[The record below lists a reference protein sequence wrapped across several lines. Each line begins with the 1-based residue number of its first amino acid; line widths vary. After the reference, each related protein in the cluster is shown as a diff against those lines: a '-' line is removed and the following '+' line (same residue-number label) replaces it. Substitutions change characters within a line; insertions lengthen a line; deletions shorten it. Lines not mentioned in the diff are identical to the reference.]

1 LEFLRRYRY
10 PLVILLHIFLI
21 AISYYLSFLLRFDFS
36 IKGYTYVI
44 LKTLPVLIIIKVL
57 VFYYFGV
64 FNSSLKYVSVFD
76 LWQILKAN
84 FFATT
89 IFVLFVVFLHGII
102 GFPRSIFILDWGI
115 CLGLTG
121 GVRLVARVF
130 RERVGFSKQKKTK
143 RVLIIG
149 AGEAGILVLRECRR
163 NPHINLNIIG
173 FIDDSPAKR
182 NLRIHGV
189 KVLGTRKDIPFIVEK
204 YQVEEIIIAIPS
216 AKGEVIRDIISCCQ
230 IPEVKIK
237 IVPSLHKIISGELEI
252 KLREVRPEDLLGRE
266 TVKIDEKE
274 VSSYI
279 KGKCV
284 LITGAGGSI
293 GSELTRQV
301 ASFLP
306 SQLILLDYNENDV
319 YFLSVELR
327 QRYPQVSFKEII
339 GDVKDIS
346 LLKHIFSKFRP
357 QIVFHSAAFKHV
369 PLMETNP
376 SSAVKNNIISTRN
389 LIYAS
394 EHYGV
399 ESFVFISTDK
409 AVNPTSIMG
418 ATKRIAEMLL
428 QAKAKRSRTKFM
440 AVRFGNVLGSKGSVV
455 PLFKKQIEE
464 GGPVT
469 VTHPEAERYFM
480 SVKEAVELVLQ
491 ASAMGKGGEV
501 FILDM
506 GQPIKI
512 LDLAKDLITLSGL
525 KPYTDIP
532 IEFIGLRAGEK
543 LSEEL
548 FLNIEKDKATKH
560 NKIYIAQPDEFN
572 PSLLRRK
579 IKELER
585 LSNLMAEDKIIEK
598 IKEIL
603 PHYNNSFR

>member
-1 LEFLRRYRY
+1 
-10 PLVILLHIFLI
+10 
-21 AISYYLSFLLRFDFS
+21 LSFLLRFDFS
-36 IKGYTYVI
+36 IKGYTSVI

-64 FNSSLKYVSVFD
+64 FSSSLRYVSVFD

-121 GVRLVARVF
+121 GVRLVARIF

-149 AGEAGILVLRECRR
+149 AGEAGVLVLRECRR

-173 FIDDSPAKR
+173 FIDDNPAKR

-216 AKGEVIRDIISCCQ
+216 AKGEVIRDIISYCQ

-237 IVPSLHKIISGELEI
+237 IVPGLHKIISGELEI
-252 KLREVRPEDLLGRE
+252 KLREVKPEDLLGRE
-266 TVKIDEKE
+266 MVEIDERE
-274 VSSYI
+274 VSSYL

-301 ASFLP
+301 ASFGP

-319 YFLSVELR
+319 YFLSVELK

-480 SVKEAVELVLQ
+480 SIKEAVELVLQ

-525 KPYTDIP
+525 RPYTDIP
-532 IEFIGLRAGEK
+532 IEFIGLRPGEK

-548 FLNIEKDKATKH
+548 FLNIEKDKATRH

-585 LSNLMAEDKIIEK
+585 FSNLMAEDKIIEK

-603 PHYNNSFR
+603 PQYNNSLSK

>member
-1 LEFLRRYRY
+1 MKFLRRYRY
-10 PLVILLHIFLI
+10 PLIILLHIFLI
-21 AISYYLSFLLRFDFS
+21 VISYYLSFLLRFDFS
-36 IKGYTYVI
+36 IKGYTSVI

-64 FNSSLKYVSVFD
+64 FSSSLRYVSVFD

-121 GVRLVARVF
+121 GVRLVARIF

-149 AGEAGILVLRECRR
+149 AGEAGVLVLRECRR

-173 FIDDSPAKR
+173 FIDDNPAKR

-216 AKGEVIRDIISCCQ
+216 AKGEVIRDIISYCQ

-237 IVPSLHKIISGELEI
+237 IVPGLHKIISGELEI
-252 KLREVRPEDLLGRE
+252 KLREVKPEDLLGRE
-266 TVKIDEKE
+266 MVEIDERE
-274 VSSYI
+274 VSSYL

-301 ASFLP
+301 ASFGP

-319 YFLSVELR
+319 YFLSVELK

-440 AVRFGNVLGSKGSVV
+440 AVRFGHVLGSKGSVV

-480 SVKEAVELVLQ
+480 SIKEAVELVLQ

-525 KPYTDIP
+525 RPYTDIP
-532 IEFIGLRAGEK
+532 IEFIGLRPGEK

-548 FLNIEKDKATKH
+548 FLNIEKDKATRH

-572 PSLLRRK
+572 PSLL
-579 IKELER
+579 
-585 LSNLMAEDKIIEK
+585 
-598 IKEIL
+598 
-603 PHYNNSFR
+603 